1 MLNKTHYTLMKIKA
15 DINTVT
21 WNSMY
26 ILVNANTD
34 KGEFEFSQ
42 ELLNRYYSIFNEF
55 VELQDELK
63 AMYLEHNQ

>member
-1 MLNKTHYTLMKIKA
+1 
-15 DINTVT
+15 
-21 WNSMY
+21 MY